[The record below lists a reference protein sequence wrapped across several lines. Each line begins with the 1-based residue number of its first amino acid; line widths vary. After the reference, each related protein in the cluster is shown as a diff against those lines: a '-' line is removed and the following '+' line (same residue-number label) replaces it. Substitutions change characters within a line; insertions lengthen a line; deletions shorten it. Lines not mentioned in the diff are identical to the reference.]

1 MKANAFIVLLV
12 VILIALMI
20 VAEPA
25 VMAHHSFAAAFDLNK
40 SITVKGT
47 ITRVEWANP
56 HISIYLDVKDK
67 AGTVTKWGV
76 DGAAPSALVNRG
88 LDRNSLKP
96 GETITVEGYPARDGK
111 PFAAASTVT
120 LPDGRRILAG
130 NDGAVPK

>member
-76 DGAAPSALVNRG
+76 DGAAPSALVSRG
-88 LDRNSLKP
+88 L
-96 GETITVEGYPARDGK
+96 
-111 PFAAASTVT
+111 
-120 LPDGRRILAG
+120 AG
-130 NDGAVPK
+130 C